1 MTRRWFEYLPET
13 KRERFVRWA
22 QTERGERVLALALGL
37 LVITFMLWR
46 ML

>member
-1 MTRRWFEYLPET
+1 MNARWREYLPNN
-13 KRERFVRWA
+13 RERFVEWA
-22 QTERGERVLALALGL
+22 QTDRGERVLALVLGL